1 MKNVNLKEFL
11 LELNLFDNNFIYE
24 EEEKILKNITV
35 NNSKDALIYLEVICE
50 DYCIKNNADKN
61 YISYLTE
68 TVKRA
73 YITEFLNIN
82 KYNKSILENMNKYSD
97 KKLESIIV
105 AIDAYNSFKEVGI
118 LIVPDSFDFID
129 DNVKNSIELNL
140 SK

>member
-11 LELNLFDNNFIYE
+11 LELKFFDNNFIYE

-50 DYCIKNNADKN
+50 DYCIKNKTSKN
-61 YISYLTE
+61 YASYLTE

-118 LIVPDSFDFID
+118 LIIPDSFDFID

>member
-35 NNSKDALIYLEVICE
+35 NNSKDALIYLDVICE
-50 DYCIKNNADKN
+50 DYCIKNNTDKN